1 MKVDEKD
8 FEYSKL
14 KRSIEDIEQLNKLYH
29 TSFYIDRSYNSG
41 SLSIKNYLG
50 DMVGPRSYTSNDLEL
65 VILTIYDTLKGI
77 YDVSEEFIVI
87 PWPEVQELMN
97 KEGFRENSCLVND
110 FPLYEEFGDQAYFVR
125 KQWINSIS

>member
-8 FEYSKL
+8 FEYSEL
-14 KRSIEDIEQLNKLYH
+14 KRNIKDIEQLNKLYH
-29 TSFYIDRSYNSG
+29 TSFYIDRHCNSG

-50 DMVGPRSYTSNDLEL
+50 DTVGLHVYTINDLER
-65 VILTIYDTLKGI
+65 VILTIYDTLKSM

-110 FPLYEEFGDQAYFVR
+110 SPLYEEFGDQAYFVR